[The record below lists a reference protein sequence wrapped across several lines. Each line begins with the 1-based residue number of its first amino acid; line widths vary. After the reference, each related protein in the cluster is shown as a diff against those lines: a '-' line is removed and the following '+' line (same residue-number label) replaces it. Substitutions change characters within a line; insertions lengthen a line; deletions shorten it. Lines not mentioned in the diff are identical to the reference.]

1 MKLTRRAFL
10 VTSGG
15 ACAALA
21 GCDRLASFS
30 AWSSVEEEPA
40 GPFEA
45 PRSDRIDLAQHVL
58 DRCTFGVRPG
68 DRTAL
73 LARASDSREAAR
85 AWIEAQLAPQAIDDL
100 SAERAVRRFD
110 TLGAPIPEL
119 YEYRSNVLLRELT
132 AATLLRAVWSKRQL
146 YEVLVEFWSDHFNI
160 DSSKGECA
168 WLKAGD
174 DREVIRAHAL
184 GSFTELLKASAFSP
198 AMLWYLD
205 GRANVKRTRDERPN
219 ENYAREL
226 LELHTLGVHG
236 GYTQRDVMEAARCL
250 SGWSVRDKTGLR
262 KATVE
267 FHADAHDDGEKEV
280 LGTRFPAGQGERDAH
295 ALLELVARHPSTAT
309 HIATKLCRRFVADEP
324 PGAAVEAVAGAFRE
338 SAGDI
343 GATLRVLF
351 AREEFLG
358 ELPEWSHLRGA
369 KLKRP
374 FHFLAS
380 ILRATDAVTDAGAAL
395 TSYLTRM
402 GHAPFQYPT
411 PDGYPIEASA
421 WQGALF
427 WRWKLAGA
435 LADGHV
441 AGTSIDAAR
450 LSERLGG
457 ARGLVAHLLG
467 RQPDEREERLFL
479 AGSTR
484 VPRLGL
490 LLASPA
496 FQRC

>member
-1 MKLTRRAFL
+1 MKLTRRSFL
-10 VTSGG
+10 ISSG
-15 ACAALA
+15 ALAALA
-21 GCDRLASFS
+21 SCDRLATLG
-30 AWSSVEEEPA
+30 AWTGIEDEPP

-45 PRSDRIDLAQHVL
+45 PRGERIDLAQHVL
-58 DRCTFGVRPG
+58 QRCTFGLRPG

-73 LARASDSREAAR
+73 LSRASDPRDAAR
-85 AWIEAQLAPQAIDDL
+85 AWFEEQLEPQTIDD
-100 SAERAVRRFD
+100 ARAQRSVRRLD
-110 TLGAPIPEL
+110 TLSAPIPEL
-119 YEYRSNVLLRELT
+119 YEYHARVLLQELT
-132 AATLLRAVWSKRQL
+132 AATLLRAVMSKRQL
-146 YEVLVEFWSDHFNI
+146 YEVMVEFWSDHFNI

-174 DREVIRAHAL
+174 DRGVIRAHAL
-184 GSFTELLKASAFSP
+184 GSFRKLLKASAFSP

-205 GRANVKRTRDERPN
+205 GRANVKRTSDEKPN

-226 LELHTLGVHG
+226 LELHTLGVRG

-280 LGTRFPAGQGERDAH
+280 LGARLPARSGERDAH

-309 HIATKLCRRFVADEP
+309 HLATKLCRRFIAEEP
-324 PGAAVEAVAGAFRE
+324 PAAAVDAVAAAFRE
-338 SAGDI
+338 SDGDI
-343 GATLRVLF
+343 AATLRVLF

-358 ELPEWSHLRGA
+358 ELPEWSHVRGA

-395 TSYLTRM
+395 TSYLTRL

-411 PDGYPIEASA
+411 PDGYPIEARA

-441 AGTSIDAAR
+441 AGTSIDARRA
-450 LSERLGG
+450 SELFGG
-457 ARGLVAHLLG
+457 PPGLVAHLLG
-467 RQPDEREERLFL
+467 RRPDEREERLFL
-479 AGSTR
+479 TEGALA
-484 VPRLGL
+484 PKLGL
-490 LLASPA
+490 VFASPA